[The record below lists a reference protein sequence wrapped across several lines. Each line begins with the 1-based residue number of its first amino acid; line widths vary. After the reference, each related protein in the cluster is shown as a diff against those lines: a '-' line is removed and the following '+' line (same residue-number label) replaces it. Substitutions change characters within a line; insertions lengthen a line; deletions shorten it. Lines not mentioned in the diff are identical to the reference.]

1 MRTLLRY
8 LFSVVAFASIL
19 FILQYCVTNKDSNLS
34 NKVKIDTL
42 SFFDKARSRVVPL
55 AFYYL
60 KNKKFDK
67 QKVIFMNHGYG
78 GNQGGDYLKYSYLT
92 ENLARNGYFV
102 VSIQHELQSDDLL
115 AMDGNLQITRL
126 PNWQRGADNIKYVLN
141 EIQSLKPELDYKNL
155 ILIGHSNGGDMA
167 NLFTEQNPGIVSK
180 LISMDNRRYALP
192 RSLKTEVYTIR
203 SNDYAADPGV
213 LPTAEEVKQF
223 GIAVKFIPVNH
234 SNMDDDAN
242 FAERNLINTLIM
254 KFIKEKIN

>member
-1 MRTLLRY
+1 MRNLLRY
-8 LFSVVAFASIL
+8 LFSVAAFASIL
-19 FILQYCVTNKDSNLS
+19 FILQSCVTNKDINLS

-42 SFFDKARSRVVPL
+42 SFFDTARSRVVPL

-60 KNKKFDK
+60 KNKKFNK

-78 GNQGGDYLKYSYLT
+78 GNLGGDYLKYAYLR

-102 VSIQHELQSDDLL
+102 VSIQHELQSDDPL
-115 AMDGNLQITRL
+115 AMEGDLQRTRL
-126 PNWQRGADNIKYVLN
+126 PNWQRGADNIRYIFN
-141 EIQSLKPELDYKNL
+141 EMQSLKTELDYKNL

-167 NLFTEQNPGIVSK
+167 NLFTEQYPGTVSK

-192 RSLKTEVYTIR
+192 RSLKTKVYTIR
-203 SNDYAADPGV
+203 SNDYAADSGV
-213 LPTAEEVKQF
+213 LPTAEEAKQF
-223 GIAVKFIPVNH
+223 GISVKFIPVNH

-242 FAERNLINTLIM
+242 FEERKLINSLIM